1 MSLLRISHYTLSSAL
16 GRGRAVHWQA
26 LQTSSTGLRKISFDT
41 NHIDCYLGEVSGL
54 DTALAV
60 ELKQFDCRNHRLAW
74 LALQQDGFSAAAAKL
89 REKYG
94 AARVGVFIGTSTAG
108 IHSAELAYREWQVS
122 RATSE
127 QAHAPRPLPNP
138 PPQAREGIEDRTAS
152 LPDWFDYRH
161 TQNLFSVA
169 EFVAQALQLSGPTLA
184 ISTACS
190 SSAKVFA
197 AAYRSLQL
205 GLCDAAIVGG
215 VDSLCLTTLYGFNSL
230 QLISAEPCRPA
241 DVARKGISIGEAAGF
256 AILEKP
262 QYVGSDVLPYALLG
276 YGESGDAHHM
286 SSPDPQGR
294 GAAAAMQAA
303 LTRAA
308 LTADAVDY
316 INLHGTGTV
325 ANDAAE
331 DQGVSALFG
340 HATPCSSTK
349 GWTGHTLGAAGI
361 VEAGIALLCIE
372 HDFMPMSLNTQHKD
386 PGLQA
391 NILLQSRQARVQRV
405 MSNSF
410 GFGGSNCALLFG
422 VA

>member
-16 GRGRAVHWQA
+16 GRGRAAHWQA
-26 LQTSSTGLRKISFDT
+26 LQTSTTGLRKISFDT

-54 DTALAV
+54 NTALTG
-60 ELKQFDCRNHRLAW
+60 ELKHFDCRNHRLAW
-74 LALQQDGFSAAAAKL
+74 LALQQDGFVETAAKL

-94 AARVGVFIGTSTAG
+94 TARVGVFIGTSTAG
-108 IHSAELAYREWQVS
+108 IHSAELAYRESQVS
-122 RATSE
+122 RA
-127 QAHAPRPLPNP
+127 
-138 PPQAREGIEDRTAS
+138 PQATEGIEDRAAS

-169 EFVAQALQLSGPTLA
+169 EFVAQALQLSGPTLV

-230 QLISAEPCRPA
+230 QLISTEPCRPA
-241 DVARKGISIGEAAGF
+241 DVERKGISIGEAAGF

-262 QYVGSDVLPYALLG
+262 QRVGSDVLPYALLG

-331 DQGVSALFG
+331 DQGVSTLFG

-372 HDFMPMSLNTQHKD
+372 HGFMPMSLNTQHKD

-391 NILLQSRQARVQRV
+391 NILLQSRHAPVQRV

-422 VA
+422 VAG